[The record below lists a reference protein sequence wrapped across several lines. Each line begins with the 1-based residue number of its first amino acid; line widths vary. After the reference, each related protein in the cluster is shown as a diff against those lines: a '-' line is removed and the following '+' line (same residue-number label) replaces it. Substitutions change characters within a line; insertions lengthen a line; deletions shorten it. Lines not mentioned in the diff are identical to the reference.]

1 MRLLYFLL
9 GISACRP
16 AVDLAAD
23 RAELLRLHDQ
33 ARTAH
38 LEERVDL
45 MAFPESLMQV
55 SRGAVTV
62 RSAAENEERF
72 RAYFGRSTF
81 QEWDDIAPPLIRIS
95 PDGRMAYVVVQKRVR
110 LTAPDSAGIPRPEH
124 VVFAWVEIYEKRA
137 GRWTLTLV
145 ASTDRPGEA

>member
-1 MRLLYFLL
+1 MRVLPLLRLLALL
-9 GISACRP
+9 AISACRP

-72 RAYFGRSTF
+72 RAY
-81 QEWDDIAPPLIRIS
+81 L
-95 PDGRMAYVVVQKRVR
+95 
-110 LTAPDSAGIPRPEH
+110 RPVH
-124 VVFAWVEIYEKRA
+124 
-137 GRWTLTLV
+137 L
-145 ASTDRPGEA
+145 PGLG